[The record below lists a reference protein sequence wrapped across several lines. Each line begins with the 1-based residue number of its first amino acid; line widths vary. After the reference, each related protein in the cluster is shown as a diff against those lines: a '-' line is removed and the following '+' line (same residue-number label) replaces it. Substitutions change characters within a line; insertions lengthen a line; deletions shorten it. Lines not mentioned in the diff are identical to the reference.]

1 MSNPIKAGLAIGIA
15 GGIVIAFFG
24 GLSGILVALIG
35 GAAVGLILS
44 SWEHFEKRDVAVRQ
58 SATAGAVAGIL
69 MVAGQ
74 FIYQFVIVPLSGKT
88 AVSVDAVTFIVAL
101 LTFALAVALAVFIG
115 YTSTLEQG
123 RRRVALFGLL
133 ALFLVLYP
141 FLDGGMSVLYKTNPS
156 ANPFV
161 DQPFINQG
169 LNLNWLGTMITIL
182 TFAVLAL
189 GLNIVVGYAG
199 LLDLGYAAF
208 FAIGAYT
215 TGLIYSP
222 YISSQVGAD
231 WPWLRFV
238 WTFWLVI
245 WIAAAVAAVF
255 GLILGS
261 PTIPLRGDYLAIVTL
276 GFGEIVPIV
285 FRNLT
290 AITLTLPF
298 TNICIVGCGGK
309 PLNFTGGES
318 GVNPIGRPWLP
329 GVAYFQTGDYLPWYF
344 LILAIIALTVFL
356 INRLYQSR
364 LGRAWTALREDELAA
379 AAMGINTTNTKL
391 MAFAMGATFSGFA
404 GAFYG
409 SYIGAIFPSVFD
421 FTVSVIILV
430 MVIFGGLGN
439 MVGVII
445 GGMIIMM
452 ADRLLLPQIA
462 GTLKA
467 IVNTTIVPNIQ
478 NPATKE
484 FVSTTV
490 DPLQWR
496 QLLFGLTLVVMMLVR
511 PEGLIPS
518 ARRRAELHSEA
529 PAGTEPLSIQEADAG
544 SPLMSVDSDPLDAPS
559 Q

>member
-15 GGIVIAFFG
+15 GGLVIAFFG

-44 SWEHFEKRDVAVRQ
+44 SWEHFTKADLAIRQ
-58 SATAGAVAGIL
+58 SAIAGVLAGAL
-69 MVAGQ
+69 MVVGQ
-74 FIYQFVIVPLSGKT
+74 IIYQFVIVPLSGKT
-88 AVSVDAVTFIVAL
+88 GVELDMYTWLVAL
-101 LTFALAVALAVFIG
+101 LTFVICVVLAIFIG
-115 YTSTLEQG
+115 YTSTLELG
-123 RRRVALFGLL
+123 RRRIALFGLL
-133 ALFLVLYP
+133 IIFLLIYP
-141 FLDGGMSVLYKTNPS
+141 FLDSGMSVLYKAHP
-156 ANPFV
+156 ADNPFIG
-161 DQPFINQG
+161 QPLLNQG

-182 TFAVLAL
+182 TFVVLAL

-215 TGLIYSP
+215 TGLLYSP

-231 WPWLRFV
+231 WPWLQFV

-245 WIAAAVAAVF
+245 WIAAAVAAIF

-290 AITLTLPF
+290 AVTLTLPF
-298 TNICIVGCGGK
+298 TSICIVGCIK

-329 GVAYFQTGDYLPWYF
+329 LINYFQTGDYLPWYF

-379 AAMGINTTNTKL
+379 ASMGINTTNTKL

-439 MVGVII
+439 MVGVIV

-467 IVNTTIVPNIQ
+467 IINTTIVPTIQ
-478 NPATKE
+478 DPQMKE
-484 FVSTTV
+484 FVSTSV

-529 PAGTEPLSIQEADAG
+529 GSTPLSIQEADAE
-544 SPLMSVDSDPLDAPS
+544 SQLMSVDSDPLDAPS

>member
-15 GGIVIAFFG
+15 GGLVIAFFG
-24 GLSGILVALIG
+24 GLSGILAALVG
-35 GAAVGLILS
+35 GASVGLILS
-44 SWEHFEKRDVAVRQ
+44 SWEHFSKADVAVRK
-58 SATAGAVAGIL
+58 SAIAGAIAGAL
-69 MVAGQ
+69 MVVGQ
-74 FIYQFVIVPLSGKT
+74 LIYQFVIVPLSGQT
-88 AVSVDAVTFIVAL
+88 SVVMDMFTWIIAI
-101 LTFALAVALAVFIG
+101 LTFVICLVLAMFIG
-115 YTSTLEQG
+115 YTSTLEL
-123 RRRVALFGLL
+123 RRRRIALFGLL
-133 ALFLVLYP
+133 IVFLLIYP
-141 FLDGGMSVLYKTNPS
+141 FLDSGMSVLYKTNP
-156 ANPFV
+156 ADNPFV
-161 DQPFINQG
+161 GQPLINQG

-182 TFAVLAL
+182 TFVVLAL

-215 TGLIYSP
+215 TGLLYSP

-231 WPWLRFV
+231 WPWLQFV

-245 WIAAAVAAVF
+245 WVAAAVAAVF

-290 AITLTLPF
+290 AVTLTLPF
-298 TNICIVGCGGK
+298 TSICIVGCVK

-329 GVAYFQTGDYLPWYF
+329 LITYFQTGDYLPWYF

-439 MVGVII
+439 MLGVIV

-467 IVNTTIVPNIQ
+467 IINTTVVPTIQ
-478 NPATKE
+478 DPQMQE
-484 FVSTTV
+484 FVKTSV

-518 ARRRAELHSEA
+518 ARRRAELHSQA
-529 PAGTEPLSIQEADAG
+529 PTGTEPLSILEADQASG
-544 SPLMSVDSDPLDAPS
+544 LMSVDSDPLDAPS